1 MRTISKTT
9 RFKTDMK
16 RLLGGR
22 YRQVL
27 QDELLPLVE
36 SLAEDVVLDA
46 RFCDHA
52 LINDWKDHRDCH
64 LRPDLILIYRKIGDD
79 ELHLVRVGT
88 HSDLGL

>member
-1 MRTISKTT
+1 MRTINKTS
-9 RFKTDMK
+9 RFKADVK

-22 YRQVL
+22 YRLVL
-27 QDELLPLVE
+27 QDELLSLVE
-36 SLAEDVVLDA
+36 RLARDVELES

-64 LRPDLILIYRKIGDD
+64 LRPDLILIYRKVGDD